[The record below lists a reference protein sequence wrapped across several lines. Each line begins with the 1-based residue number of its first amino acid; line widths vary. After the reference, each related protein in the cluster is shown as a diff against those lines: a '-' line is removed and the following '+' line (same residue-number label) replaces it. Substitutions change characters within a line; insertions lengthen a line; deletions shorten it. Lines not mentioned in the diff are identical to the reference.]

1 MSKTIDEKVVE
12 MRFDNKHFESNV
24 QTTMS
29 TLDKL
34 KAKLNLTGAS
44 KGLENVSTAA
54 KKVNMDGLVSGLNT
68 VHSKFSA
75 LETIGVGALLNIGS
89 AAANAG
95 KRLVASMSGIKAAM
109 DGFNE
114 YELTMNTIQTL
125 VNSTGKSTKEIEGY
139 LKELDEYAD
148 KTVYSTADMFNNIY
162 KFTNAGIDL
171 DTAKQAMIGIANAT
185 AHAGQGAQQAS
196 IAYYNLAQSMA
207 TGFLTRIDYKS
218 IANANINTDAWK
230 KKMVE
235 AAIAAGTLQK
245 VGDDLYKAGKKQY
258 TLQTLFTD
266 GLQEQWATTNV
277 MMDVFKQYGDKETEI
292 GKAAWEAA
300 QEVKTFNM
308 MITSLQASSGTGW
321 KDTWNILFGSLDDAK
336 RMWTGLY
343 TFISKIIDSVTRW
356 RNTFLDIAMN
366 NPLKK
371 LFDKINNSPTLKT
384 FQEVTDKVKQ
394 TTKTLEE
401 YQDMITKIW
410 RGDYKNQPYR
420 KALVEAEGY
429 NYEVT
434 QSLVNLTDEIAGYGK
449 GWTAISKITQEDVIT
464 AEKKYGI
471 YAEQTTETVKEEKKV
486 LDELTDERLKAAGLT
501 DDEIYMYRQ
510 LEKGAKKYGM
520 SIEELAKKMDEASGR
535 DLLYGSADGKIT
547 GAFQHIGATI
557 INIFNA
563 IKKGWTDV
571 FEGIT
576 GVDLY
581 MIIEKINKFTESI
594 HNAFDPEKNGD
605 RVRKLTETFRGLFS
619 ILHIITSLVGGAF
632 KIAFQVLKGILSAFN
647 IDVLDFTSMIG
658 NIIYNFDRWL
668 TENNMVVE
676 AVKALTTWIITI
688 VSATKDWITQNE
700 KIMSVVN
707 KIKDAFANAGDATK
721 AWFEGL
727 KETDNIPE
735 YIFGGLINGIKEH
748 GPQVWEAI
756 KGIALGLVEAIK
768 NVLGIHSPSKVMF
781 TIGGFIIAGLAAG
794 MLSGSTGIMD
804 IIKGIGSKIAEFF
817 SKIDLGNIIAVGISG
832 GIIYT
837 AKRMLDLADKLVQ
850 PIVALS
856 NVMNGLGSALRGVG
870 SAAVDFGKSMKYQA
884 VAAIIKSIAI
894 SIGIL
899 AASLWIL
906 AKLPADQLQQG
917 AIALGVI
924 GLALAAFIGLIAV
937 LSNRL
942 SKAKLPDMGKI
953 LASILGM
960 SVGMLIIA
968 KALKTISKIEPDRM
982 ASSIFGLIACMTA
995 MGVLIVVLSKVS
1007 DKIDGLD
1014 DKGKNMKQLG
1024 KIFTRLG
1031 VSMLLVAVALRLMS
1045 KVEPGAIWKTIGVIT
1060 GMVALLAAIGI
1071 INKYTENSLNQAA
1084 DTIKAVGITLLL
1096 LVIAMKLAGGLKTQ
1110 DFLNGIKVIGVF
1122 SLLLLA
1128 MMGISKLFKETEMIK
1143 VTGSILMAAF
1153 AIGVL
1158 AIITKL
1164 MGNINPDEMKK
1175 GLACVS
1181 VLSLIII
1188 ALIAVSKQS
1197 ASLHGTTLIGVAMV
1211 LAAMGVMVFLLGQ
1224 LDPEKAKNGLIAV
1237 GFISAFVA
1245 VLLQAAKNFD
1255 PGANAVKTLT
1265 TLTFMLALL
1274 AVALVGLS
1282 FIDQQK
1288 LMTTAGSLGAVM
1300 LALAAVIAAT
1310 GKMKVDKG
1318 VFKTLATITL
1328 VVAAM
1333 AGIIT
1338 LLSHF
1343 TDPQGAIA
1351 SAGALSLLLVA
1362 CGAIVVTMSKF
1373 KANAKNAAKGALAL
1387 TAMAVP
1393 LLAFTGVLALLSK
1406 IDATKALPNVLA
1418 LIILTGAM
1426 TGLLAA
1432 LALISNFGIQ
1442 NILFGVL
1449 GLLAMAVPLIAFV
1462 GVLAVMQN
1470 VQKAT
1475 ENVNALVKLATACT
1489 LLLIPL
1495 TILGAIAMTGIG
1507 AGAILAGILALTLM
1521 AVPLLAFVGVLALMQ
1536 GIENATQN
1544 VELLTTMMEK
1554 LTDCLFKLS
1563 LVAPL
1568 ALVADAAIFGLIG
1581 AITTIGVLATAVGA
1595 IMDKF
1600 PQLQDFLNKGLPVL
1614 EQIALS
1620 IGKIIGNVVAG
1631 FMNGV
1636 AEELPHTG
1644 QKLSE
1649 FAISAMPFIAI
1660 MSAVNSRVMDGVKIL
1675 AGSILAL
1682 TGANLLDS
1690 ITTFFTNGESFGQ
1703 LGKELTNFA
1712 IGALPF
1718 LAIMSTVQPGVMDG
1732 AKSLAEAV
1740 LSFTKSNFIDSI
1752 SGWLN
1757 GESNLADFGEKI
1769 GPLGTGLSKFVSNLG
1784 TFKPEQVDTIKSAC
1798 EALKAIAEAAGEIPK
1813 HGGIAQAFT
1822 GDNDIEKFADKL
1834 GPTGTGISDFVK
1846 ELTKDGAFDQS
1857 KIDIVKAGCDAL
1869 KTIAEV
1875 AGEIPKHGGIA
1886 QAFTGDNDIASFAGK
1901 LGKVAEGI
1909 RGFVWELQKDGV
1921 ITDKSIDKIHA
1932 VSSILYAISSLGQIN
1947 LGDTSGKLEELGA
1960 RLGSFGNKITEY
1972 VKGINTISLDDLQS
1986 SKDKIDKIIEIAN
1999 TLATVSS
2006 DPIEQLGEKLKN
2018 FATDALKKFV
2028 DGLNETQPRDDAT
2041 NAIKALI
2048 DAIIKGMEEKKPDVE
2063 NGSKAIVETAMTT
2076 LKSYDMS
2083 GAEQVGKN
2091 FVQGFANGINNN
2103 LYLARDAGSAVGK
2116 KALDAAKKSIDSH
2129 SPSKETYKLG
2139 TFFDQGFIN
2148 GIKSLEDKIYSETY
2162 GVGDKARLGLGRAIN
2177 GVSNLIAEGID
2188 DEFTIRPVLD
2198 LSNVRSGAAAINGMF
2213 GVPSLGVSA
2222 NLNAIS
2228 SGMRTYRQN
2237 GGEDVISA
2245 IDRLGKNLGNTS
2257 GDTYNINGITYD
2269 NGTEIQEA
2277 VSTLVRAARIE
2288 RRT

>member
-44 KGLENVSTAA
+44 KGLENISTTA

-75 LETIGVGALLNIGS
+75 LEVIGVGALLNIGN

-95 KRLVASMSGIKAAM
+95 KRLVASLSGIQAAM
-109 DGFNE
+109 AGFNE
-114 YELTMNTIQTL
+114 YSMTMNTVQTL
-125 VNSTGKSTKEIEGY
+125 VNSTGKSIKEVESQ

-171 DTAKQAMIGIANAT
+171 DTAKTAMIGIANAT
-185 AHAGQGAQQAS
+185 AYAGQGAQQAS
-196 IAYYNLAQSMA
+196 IAYYNLAQSMSM
-207 TGFLTRIDYKS
+207 GYLTTIDYKS
-218 IANANINTDAWK
+218 LNLANIATKEFKQRMADAA
-230 KKMVE
+230 V
-235 AAIAAGTLQK
+235 AAGTLKK
-245 VGDDLYKAGKKQY
+245 VGDDLYNTGKKEY
-258 TLQTLFTD
+258 SLQALFTE
-266 GLQEQWATTNV
+266 GLKDQWATTNV
-277 MMDVFKQYGDKETEI
+277 MMDVFKQYGSQETEI
-292 GKAAWEAA
+292 GKKAWAAA
-300 QEVKTFNM
+300 QEVKTFGM
-308 MITSLQASSGTGW
+308 MMESLQAQAGTGW
-321 KDTWNILFGSLDDAK
+321 KDTWQIIFGSLDEAK
-336 RMWTGLY
+336 RMWTGLAN
-343 TFISKIIDSVTRW
+343 FIGKIIDGVSKW
-356 RNTFLDIAMN
+356 RNTILDIAMN
-366 NPLKK
+366 NPLKE
-371 LFDKINNSPTLKT
+371 LFDKINNSSALKT
-384 FQEVTDKVKQ
+384 FQDITDKVKN

-449 GWTAISKITQEDVIT
+449 GWTAISKITQEDVVA

-471 YAEQTTETVKEEKKV
+471 YAEQTTETVKEEKKA
-486 LDELTDERLKAAGLT
+486 LEELTDERLNAAGLT

-520 SIEELAKKMDEASGR
+520 TIEELAKKMDEASGR
-535 DLLYGSADGKIT
+535 DLLYGSADGKVVGVFQNIGQAIT
-547 GAFQHIGATI
+547 NVFT
-557 INIFNA
+557 A

-594 HNAFDPEKNGD
+594 RKATENEDKM
-605 RVRKLTETFRGLFS
+605 RKLSETFRGLFS
-619 ILHIITSLVGGAF
+619 IIHIVTTAISSGL

-658 NIIYNFDRWL
+658 NAIYAVDRWI
-668 TENNMVVE
+668 TENNFLVE
-676 AVKALTTWIITI
+676 AVKTVTQWIITAVI
-688 VSATKDWITQNE
+688 AIKEWVTHNE
-700 KIMSVVN
+700 KIMSVIG
-707 KIKDAFANAGDATK
+707 KIKDAFSGVGDAIK
-721 AWFEGL
+721 AWIEGL

-735 YIFGGLINGIKEH
+735 YIFSGLINGIKEH
-748 GPQVWEAI
+748 GPQVLEAI
-756 KGIALGLVEAIK
+756 KGVALGLVEAIK

-781 TIGGFIIAGLAAG
+781 AIGGFIIAGLAAG

-817 SKIDLGNIIAVGISG
+817 SKIDLGNIIAVGISA

-837 AKRMLDLADKLVQ
+837 AKRMLDIADKVLQ
-850 PIVALS
+850 PVIALS
-856 NVMNGLGSALRGVG
+856 NVLNGLGSALSGVG
-870 SAAVDFGKSMKYQA
+870 AAARDWGKAMKYQA

-899 AASLWIL
+899 AAALLVL
-906 AKLPADQLQQG
+906 AKLPKEELQQG

-924 GLALAAFIGLIAV
+924 GLALAAFIGLIAA
-937 LSNRL
+937 LSDKL
-942 SKAKLPDMGKI
+942 AKAKLPDMGKI

-960 SVGMLIIA
+960 SVGMFIIA

-1007 DKIDGLD
+1007 DKIDELD

-1031 VSMLLVAVALRLMS
+1031 VSMLLVAVALKMMS
-1045 KVEPGAIWKTIGVIT
+1045 KVEPGAIWKTIGIIA

-1071 INKYTENSLNQAA
+1071 INKYTENSINKSA

-1096 LVIAMKLAGGLKTQ
+1096 LVIAMKLAGGLKKE

-1128 MMGISKLFKETEMIK
+1128 MMEISKLFKGTEMIK
-1143 VTGSILMAAF
+1143 VTASILMATI
-1153 AIGVL
+1153 AIGML
-1158 AIITKL
+1158 AVITKL
-1164 MGNINPDEMKK
+1164 IGNINPDEMKK
-1175 GLACVS
+1175 GLTCVG
-1181 VLSLIII
+1181 VLSAIIM
-1188 ALIAVSKQS
+1188 ALILVSKQS
-1197 ASLHGTTLIGVAMV
+1197 ASLHGTTLVGVAMV
-1211 LAAMGVMVFLLGQ
+1211 MAAMGVMVFLLGQ

-1237 GFISAFVA
+1237 GFISAFMA
-1245 VLLQAAKNFD
+1245 VLLQAGKNFK
-1255 PGANAVKTLT
+1255 PGGDAVKTLT
-1265 TLTFMLALL
+1265 RLTFLLALL

-1282 FIDQQK
+1282 FIDK
-1288 LMTTAGSLGAVM
+1288 DRLLTATAALGAVM
-1300 LALAAVIAAT
+1300 LSLAAIILAI
-1310 GKMKVDKG
+1310 GKLKVDK
-1318 VFKTLATITL
+1318 KTNTTL
-1328 VVAAM
+1328 LTMVAVVAAL
-1333 AGIIT
+1333 AGIVA

-1343 TDPQGAIA
+1343 TDPKGAIA
-1351 SAGALSLLLVA
+1351 SAGALSLLLL
-1362 CGAIVVTMSKF
+1362 AISSVMLIMSKLNV
-1373 KANAKNAAKGALAL
+1373 NAKDAAKGVLAL
-1387 TAMAVP
+1387 TAMALP
-1393 LLAFTGVLALLSK
+1393 LLTFTGVLMLMNNLNISNV
-1406 IDATKALPNVLA
+1406 LPNVFA
-1418 LIILTGAM
+1418 LIILATAM
-1426 TGLLAA
+1426 TALLAA
-1432 LALISNFGIQ
+1432 LTAISAIGNIANIAL
-1442 NILFGVL
+1442 GVL
-1449 GLLAMAVPLIAFV
+1449 GLTLMAVPLLTFV
-1462 GVLAVMQN
+1462 GVLALMQN
-1470 VQKAT
+1470 IERAT
-1475 ENVNALVKLATACT
+1475 DNVNALVKLATACT

-1495 TILGAIAMTGIG
+1495 TIIGAICATGVGAIAV
-1507 AGAILAGILALTLM
+1507 AAGILALTLM
-1521 AVPLLAFVGVLALMQ
+1521 AVPLLTFVGVLALMS
-1536 GIENATQN
+1536 GIDNATQN

-1554 LTDCLFKLS
+1554 LTECLFKLS

-1568 ALVADAAIFGLIG
+1568 ALMADAAIYGLIG
-1581 AITTIGVLATAVGA
+1581 AVTTIGILATAVGA

-1600 PQLQDFLNKGLPVL
+1600 SQLQDFLNKGLPVL

-1631 FMNGV
+1631 FMNSV
-1636 AEELPHTG
+1636 ADELPHTG

-1660 MSAVNSRVMDGVKIL
+1660 MSTVNDKVMQGVKVL
-1675 AGSILAL
+1675 AGSLLLL
-1682 TGANLLDS
+1682 TGANLLDGIAS
-1690 ITTFFTNGESFGQ
+1690 FISGGESFGR
-1703 LGKELTNFA
+1703 LGSELSKFA
-1712 IGALPF
+1712 ISALPF
-1718 LAIMSTVQPGVMDG
+1718 LTVLSSVDPAVLEGSK
-1732 AKSLAEAV
+1732 ALAEAI
-1740 LSFTKSNFIDSI
+1740 LTFTKSNFLDTIT
-1752 SGWLN
+1752 GWLN
-1757 GESNLADFGEKI
+1757 GESDLGSFGSKLA
-1769 GPLGTGLSKFVSNLG
+1769 PLGTGISEFVSNLG
-1784 TFKPEQVDTIKSAC
+1784 TFTPEQVETIKSAC

-1834 GPTGTGISDFVK
+1834 GPTGSGISEFVK
-1846 ELTKDGAFDQS
+1846 ELTKDGTFDQT

-1869 KTIAEV
+1869 KTIADV
-1875 AGEIPKHGGIA
+1875 AGELPKHGGLA
-1886 QAFTGDNDIASFAGK
+1886 QAFTGDNDISAFAGK

-1909 RGFVWELQKDGV
+1909 RGFVWELQKDNV
-1921 ITDKSIDKIHA
+1921 ITQDSIAKINA
-1932 VSSILYAISSLGQIN
+1932 VNNIMWAIADLGKIN

-1972 VKGINTISLDDLQS
+1972 VKGINTVSLDDLQS
-1986 SKDKIDKIIEIAN
+1986 GKEKINKIIEIAN
-1999 TLATVSS
+1999 TLAAVSS

-2041 NAIKALI
+2041 NAIKTLI

-2063 NGSKAIVETAMTT
+2063 NGSKAVVETAMTT

-2083 GAEQVGKN
+2083 GAEEIGKN

-2116 KALDAAKKSIDSH
+2116 QALEAAKQSIDSH

-2177 GVSNLIAEGID
+2177 GVSNLISEGID
-2188 DEFTIRPVLD
+2188 DEFTIRPILD
-2198 LSNVRSGAAAINGMF
+2198 LSEVQSGAAAINGML
-2213 GVPSLGVSA
+2213 GVPSVGVAA

-2228 SGMRTYRQN
+2228 TGMRTYRQN
-2237 GGEDVISA
+2237 GGDDVISA
-2245 IDRLGKNLGNTS
+2245 IDKLGKNLGNTT

-2269 NGTEIQEA
+2269 NGSEIQEA

>member
-75 LETIGVGALLNIGS
+75 LEVIGVGALLNIGN

-95 KRLVASMSGIKAAM
+95 KRLVASLSGIQAAM
-109 DGFNE
+109 AGFNE
-114 YELTMNTIQTL
+114 YSMTMNTVQTL
-125 VNSTGKSTKEIEGY
+125 VNSTGKSVKEVEGH

-171 DTAKQAMIGIANAT
+171 DTAKTAMIGIANAT
-185 AHAGQGAQQAS
+185 AYAGQGAQQAS
-196 IAYYNLAQSMA
+196 IAYYNLAQSMSM
-207 TGFLTRIDYKS
+207 GYLTTIDYKS
-218 IANANINTDAWK
+218 LNLANIATKEFKQRMADAA
-230 KKMVE
+230 V
-235 AAIAAGTLQK
+235 AAGSLKK
-245 VGDDLYKAGKKQY
+245 VGDDLYSTGKKEY
-258 TLQTLFTD
+258 SLQALFTE
-266 GLQEQWATTNV
+266 GLKDQWATTNV
-277 MMDVFKQYGDKETEI
+277 MMDVFKQYGSQETEI
-292 GKAAWEAA
+292 GKKAWAAA
-300 QEVKTFNM
+300 QEVKTFGM
-308 MITSLQASSGTGW
+308 MMESLQAQAGTGW
-321 KDTWNILFGSLDDAK
+321 KDTWQILFGGLDDAK
-336 RMWTGLY
+336 RVWTGLAN
-343 TFISKIIDSVTRW
+343 FISRIIDGVARW
-356 RNTFLDIAMN
+356 RNTILDIAMN
-366 NPLKK
+366 NPLKE
-371 LFDKINNSPTLKT
+371 LFDKINNSSALKT
-384 FQEVTDKVKQ
+384 FQDISDKVKN

-434 QSLVNLTDEIAGYGK
+434 QSLVDLTDEIAGYGK
-449 GWTAISKITQEDVIT
+449 GWTAISKITQEDVVS

-471 YAEQTTETVKEEKKV
+471 YAEQTTETVKEEKKA
-486 LDELTDERLKAAGLT
+486 LEELTDERLKAAGLT

-520 SIEELAKKMDEASGR
+520 TIEELAKKMDEASGR
-535 DLLYGSADGKIT
+535 DLLYGSADGKVVGVFQNIGQAIT
-547 GAFQHIGATI
+547 NVFT
-557 INIFNA
+557 A

-594 HNAFDPEKNGD
+594 RKATENEDKM
-605 RVRKLTETFRGLFS
+605 RKLSETFRGLFS
-619 ILHIITSLVGGAF
+619 IIHIATTSISSGL

-658 NIIYNFDRWL
+658 NVIYNFDRWL

-676 AVKALTTWIITI
+676 AVKALTTWIISV
-688 VSATKDWITQNE
+688 VSATKDWVTQNE

-707 KIKDAFANAGDATK
+707 KIKDAFANAGDAVK
-721 AWFEGL
+721 AWIEGL

-735 YIFGGLINGIKEH
+735 YIFSGLINGIKEH

-756 KGIALGLVEAIK
+756 KGVALGLVEAIK

-781 TIGGFIIAGLAAG
+781 AIGGFIIAGLAAG

-817 SKIDLGNIIAVGISG
+817 SKIDLGNIIAVGIAG

-856 NVMNGLGSALRGVG
+856 NVMNGLGSALSGVG
-870 SAAVDFGKSMKYQA
+870 AAARDWGKAQKYQA
-884 VAAIIKSIAI
+884 IASIIKSIAI

-899 AASLWIL
+899 AASLWVL
-906 AKLPADQLQQG
+906 AKLPADQLRQG

-924 GLALAAFIGLIAV
+924 GLALAAFIGLIAA

-960 SVGMLIIA
+960 SVGMFIIA

-1014 DKGKNMKQLG
+1014 NKGKNMKQLG

-1045 KVEPGAIWKTIGVIT
+1045 KVEPGAIWKTIGVIA

-1071 INKYTENSLNQAA
+1071 INKYTGNSLNQAA
-1084 DTIKAVGITLLL
+1084 ITLLL
-1096 LVIAMKLAGGLKTQ
+1096 LVIAMKLAGGLKTE

-1128 MMGISKLFKETEMIK
+1128 MMGISKLFKGTEMIK
-1143 VTGSILMAAF
+1143 VTASILMAAV

-1164 MGNINPDEMKK
+1164 MGNINPDEMRK
-1175 GLACVS
+1175 GLICVGI
-1181 VLSLIII
+1181 LSLIIM

-1245 VLLQAAKNFD
+1245 VLLQAAKNFN

-1300 LALAAVIAAT
+1300 LSLATVIAAT
-1310 GKMKVDKG
+1310 NKLKIDKG
-1318 VFKTLATITL
+1318 VIKTLLTVTL

-1333 AGIIT
+1333 AGIIA
-1338 LLSHF
+1338 LLSQVPNIEKAIKGSIGVAILSGTLALMVF
-1343 TDPQGAIA
+1343 ALSKIDGRKNINKKFVLGLYSLIPLLIGIAVALSVASNVQNAIQNAIA
-1351 SAGALSLLLVA
+1351 ISILLVA
-1362 CGAIVVTMSKF
+1362 M
-1373 KANAKNAAKGALAL
+1373 
-1387 TAMAVP
+1387 
-1393 LLAFTGVLALLSK
+1393 TGVLAGVSAIGKYLGKDMVAGIVGL
-1406 IDATKALPNVLA
+1406 TVL
-1418 LIILTGAM
+1418 ILELYLVVDVLRQM
-1426 TGLLAA
+1426 DGL
-1432 LALISNFGIQ
+1432 Q
-1442 NILFGVL
+1442 NAVQNCVVL
-1449 GLLAMAVPLIAFV
+1449 GLFM
-1462 GVLAVMQN
+1462 GVLSLVLL
-1470 VQKAT
+1470 
-1475 ENVNALVKLATACT
+1475 ALAGV
-1489 LLLIPL
+1489 
-1495 TILGAIAMTGIG
+1495 GAIYMATFGIAATGLVGLLVLIGELYLVVDVLRKMQDINNVIPNAM
-1507 AGAILAGILALTLM
+1507 ALTLLM
-1521 AVPLLAFVGVLALMQ
+1521 SALT
-1536 GIENATQN
+1536 E
-1544 VELLTTMMEK
+1544 
-1554 LTDCLFKLS
+1554 CLFKLA
-1563 LVAPL
+1563 LVGPL
-1568 ALVADAAIFGLIG
+1568 ALIADAAIYGLIG

-1631 FMNGV
+1631 FMNSV
-1636 AEELPHTG
+1636 ADELPHTG

-1649 FAISAMPFIAI
+1649 FAIAALPFITI
-1660 MSAVNSRVMDGVKIL
+1660 MSSVNDRVMEGTKIL
-1675 AGSILAL
+1675 AGAILAL
-1682 TGANLLDS
+1682 TGANLLDGIAS
-1690 ITTFFTNGESFGQ
+1690 FFSGGQSFGR
-1703 LGKELTNFA
+1703 LGGELSKFA
-1712 IGALPF
+1712 TDAKPF
-1718 LAIMSTVQPGVMDG
+1718 IDIVGSVDPAVMEG
-1732 AKSLAEAV
+1732 AKNMADAV
-1740 LSFTKSNFIDSI
+1740 LSFTKGNFWDTIT
-1752 SGWLN
+1752 GWLAGDSN
-1757 GESNLADFGEKI
+1757 IGEFGAKLA
-1769 GPLGTGLSKFVSNLG
+1769 PLGSGLRQFVDNLG
-1784 TFKPEQVDTIKSAC
+1784 NFTDDQITTVNAGC
-1798 EALKAIAEAAGEIPK
+1798 EALKSIADAASELPNEGGVAAFFAGE
-1813 HGGIAQAFT
+1813 
-1822 GDNDIEKFADKL
+1822 NDIAVFTDKL
-1834 GPTGTGISDFVK
+1834 PKAGEGVRNFVS
-1846 ELTKDGAFDQS
+1846 ELTKDGNFDQG
-1857 KIDIVKAGCDAL
+1857 KIDTVKAGCEAL

-1875 AGEIPKHGGIA
+1875 ASELPNEGGVA
-1886 QAFTGDNDIASFAGK
+1886 AFFAGDNDIAAFAGK

-1909 RGFVWELQKDGV
+1909 RGFVWELQKDNV
-1921 ITDKSIDKIHA
+1921 ITQDSIDKINA
-1932 VSSILYAISSLGQIN
+1932 VNNIMWAIADLGKIN

-1972 VKGINTISLDDLQS
+1972 VKGINTVSLEDLQS
-1986 SKDKIDKIIEIAN
+1986 GKEKVDKIIEIAN
-1999 TLATVSS
+1999 TLAAVSS

-2028 DGLNETQPRDDAT
+2028 DGLNATQPKDDAT

-2048 DAIIKGMEEKKPDVE
+2048 DAIIKGMEEKKPDVK
-2063 NGSKAIVETAMTT
+2063 NGSKAVVETAMTT

-2083 GAEQVGKN
+2083 GAEEVGKN
-2091 FVQGFANGINNN
+2091 FVQGFANGITNNI
-2103 LYLARDAGSAVGK
+2103 YLARDAASQVGR
-2116 KALDAAKKSIDSH
+2116 KALEAAKQSIDSH

-2148 GIKSLEDKIYSETY
+2148 GVKSLEDKIYSETY
-2162 GVGDKARLGLGRAIN
+2162 GVGDKARLGLGRAIR
-2177 GVSNLIAEGID
+2177 GVSNLISEGID

-2198 LSNVRSGAAAINGMF
+2198 LSDVQSGAAAINGML
-2213 GVPSLGVSA
+2213 GVPSVGVAA

-2228 SGMRTYRQN
+2228 TGMRAYRQN
-2237 GGEDVISA
+2237 GGDDVVSA
-2245 IDRLGKNLGNTS
+2245 IDKLGKNLGNTT

-2269 NGTEIQEA
+2269 NGSEIQEA

>member
-75 LETIGVGALLNIGS
+75 LEVIGVGALLNIGN

-95 KRLVASMSGIKAAM
+95 KRLISSLSGIQAAM
-109 DGFNE
+109 SGFNE
-114 YELTMNTIQTL
+114 YSMTMNTVQTL
-125 VNSTGKSTKEIEGY
+125 VNSTGKSVKEVEKQ
-139 LKELDEYAD
+139 LKELDDYAD

-171 DTAKQAMIGIANAT
+171 DTAKTAMIGIANAT
-185 AHAGQGAQQAS
+185 AYAGQGAQQAS
-196 IAYYNLAQSMA
+196 IAYYNLAQSMSM
-207 TGFLTRIDYKS
+207 GYLTTIDYKS
-218 IANANINTDAWK
+218 LNLANIATKEFKQRMADAA
-230 KKMVE
+230 V
-235 AAIAAGTLQK
+235 AAGTLKK
-245 VGDDLYKAGKKQY
+245 VGDDLYNTGKKEY
-258 TLQTLFTD
+258 SLQALFTE
-266 GLQEQWATTNV
+266 GLKDQWATTNV
-277 MMDVFKQYGDKETEI
+277 MMDVFKQYGSQETEI
-292 GKAAWEAA
+292 GKKAWAAA
-300 QEVKTFNM
+300 QEVKTFGM
-308 MITSLQASSGTGW
+308 MMESLQAQAGTGW
-321 KDTWNILFGSLDDAK
+321 KDTWQIIFGSLDDAK
-336 RMWTGLY
+336 RVWTGLAN
-343 TFISKIIDSVTRW
+343 FIGKIIDGVSKW
-356 RNTFLDIAMN
+356 RNTILDIAMN
-366 NPLKK
+366 NPLKE
-371 LFDKINNSPTLKT
+371 LFDKINNSSALKT
-384 FQEVTDKVKQ
+384 FQDITDKVKN

-449 GWTAISKITQEDVIT
+449 GWTAISKITQEDVVA

-471 YAEQTTETVKEEKKV
+471 YAEQTTETVKEEKKA
-486 LDELTDERLKAAGLT
+486 LEELTDERLKAAGLT

-520 SIEELAKKMDEASGR
+520 TIEELAKKMDEASGR
-535 DLLYGSADGKIT
+535 DLLYGSADGKVVGVFQNIGQAIT
-547 GAFQHIGATI
+547 NVFT
-557 INIFNA
+557 A

-594 HNAFDPEKNGD
+594 RKATENEDKM
-605 RVRKLTETFRGLFS
+605 RKLSETFRGLFS
-619 ILHIITSLVGGAF
+619 IIHIVTTSINSGL

-658 NIIYNFDRWL
+658 NIIYNFDRWI

-676 AVKALTTWIITI
+676 AVKMLTTWIISV

-707 KIKDAFANAGDATK
+707 KIKEAFANAGDATK

-735 YIFGGLINGIKEH
+735 YIFGGLINGIREN
-748 GPQVWEAI
+748 GPKVWEAI
-756 KGIALGLVEAIK
+756 KDVAIGLVDAIK
-768 NVLGIHSPSKVMF
+768 EVLKIHSPSKVMF
-781 TIGGFIIAGLAAG
+781 AIGGFIIAGLIAG
-794 MLSGSTGIMD
+794 MKDQQLSVLDLLKVFGNK
-804 IIKGIGSKIAEFF
+804 IIEMFKSL
-817 SKIDLGNIIAVGISG
+817 DLGNVIAVGIAS

-837 AKRMLDLADKLVQ
+837 AKRMLDLADKLVA
-850 PIVALS
+850 PIKGLT
-856 NVMNGLGSALRGVG
+856 NVLNGLGSALSGVG
-870 SAAVDFGKSMKYQA
+870 SAARDFGTSMKYQGIAA
-884 VAAIIKSIAI
+884 VIKSIAI

-899 AASLWIL
+899 VVSLWVL
-906 AKLPADQLQQG
+906 AKLPADQLKQG
-917 AIALGVI
+917 AIALGII
-924 GLALAAFIGLIAV
+924 GLALAAFIGLVAA
-937 LSNRL
+937 LSGRL
-942 SKAKLPDMGKI
+942 SKVKLPDMGKTLTVI
-953 LASILGM
+953 VGV
-960 SVGMLIIA
+960 SVGMLIMA
-968 KALKTISKIEPDRM
+968 KALKSVAKIEPDKM
-982 ASSIFGLIACMTA
+982 TSAIFGLIACAAAMAILIITLGKVTEALKGTKNIEKMGKVFTKMAISMLLISIALKMISKIEPSAIWKMVGVMTA
-995 MGVLIVVLSKVS
+995 MLIL
-1007 DKIDGLD
+1007 
-1014 DKGKNMKQLG
+1014 LG
-1024 KIFTRLG
+1024 GI
-1031 VSMLLVAVALRLMS
+1031 AAL
-1045 KVEPGAIWKTIGVIT
+1045 
-1060 GMVALLAAIGI
+1060 
-1071 INKYTENSLNQAA
+1071 NHFTENSINKSA
-1084 DTIKAVGITLLL
+1084 DTIKAVGVALVL
-1096 LVIAMKLAGGLKTQ
+1096 LVISMKLAGGLKKE

-1128 MMGISKLFKETEMIK
+1128 MMGISKLFKGTEMIK
-1143 VTGSILMAAF
+1143 VTASILMATI
-1153 AIGVL
+1153 AIGML
-1158 AIITKL
+1158 AVITKL
-1164 MGNINPDEMKK
+1164 IGNINPDEMKK
-1175 GLACVS
+1175 GLTCVG
-1181 VLSLIII
+1181 VLSAIIM
-1188 ALIAVSKQS
+1188 ALILVSKQS
-1197 ASLHGTTLIGVAMV
+1197 ASLHGTTLVGVAMV
-1211 LAAMGVMVFLLGQ
+1211 MAAMGVMVFLLGQ
-1224 LDPEKAKNGLIAV
+1224 LDPEKAKNGIKAV
-1237 GFISAFVA
+1237 GAISIFMAI
-1245 VLLQAAKNFD
+1245 LLQAAKNFN
-1255 PGANAVKTLT
+1255 PGSNAVKTLT
-1265 TLTFMLALL
+1265 TLTVMISLL
-1274 AVALVGLS
+1274 AVALIGLS
-1282 FIDQQK
+1282 FIDQQR
-1288 LMTTAGSLGAVM
+1288 LLTTAGALGAVM
-1300 LALAAVIAAT
+1300 LSLAAVIAAT
-1310 GKMKVDKG
+1310 NKLKVGKG
-1318 VFKTLATITL
+1318 VIKTLATVTL

-1333 AGIIT
+1333 AGIVA

-1343 TDPQGAIA
+1343 TDPHGAIA

-1362 CGAIVVTMSKF
+1362 CGAIVIAMSKF
-1373 KANAKNAAKGALAL
+1373 KVNAKNAAKGALAL
-1387 TAMAVP
+1387 TAIAVP
-1393 LLAFTGVLALLSK
+1393 LLAFTGVLALLST
-1406 IDATKALPNVLA
+1406 IDASKALPNVLA
-1418 LIILTGAM
+1418 LIVLAGAM

-1432 LALISNFGIQ
+1432 LTAISAIG
-1442 NILFGVL
+1442 NIANMTLGVL
-1449 GLLAMAVPLIAFV
+1449 GLTLMAVPLLAFV
-1462 GVLAVMQN
+1462 GILALMQN
-1470 VQKAT
+1470 VDRAM
-1475 ENVNALVKLATACT
+1475 ENVKALTLLATACT

-1495 TILGAIAMTGIG
+1495 TAIGAIIATGVG
-1507 AGAILAGILALTLM
+1507 ALAVGGGILALTLM
-1521 AVPLLAFVGVLALMQ
+1521 AVPLLAFVGILALMQ

-1554 LTDCLFKLS
+1554 LTECLFKLS

-1568 ALVADAAIFGLIG
+1568 ALMADAAIYGLIG
-1581 AITTIGVLATAVGA
+1581 AVTTIGILATAVGA

-1631 FMNGV
+1631 FMNSV
-1636 AEELPHTG
+1636 ADELPHTG

-1660 MSAVNSRVMDGVKIL
+1660 MSTVNDKVMQGVKVL
-1675 AGSILAL
+1675 ASSLLLL

-1690 ITTFFTNGESFGQ
+1690 IASFISGGESFGR
-1703 LGKELTNFA
+1703 LGTELSKFA
-1712 IGALPF
+1712 TSALPF
-1718 LAIMSTVQPGVMDG
+1718 LAVLSSVDPAVLEGSK
-1732 AKSLAEAV
+1732 ALAEAI
-1740 LSFTKSNFIDSI
+1740 LTFTKSNFLDTIA
-1752 SGWLN
+1752 GWLN
-1757 GESNLADFGEKI
+1757 GESDLSSFGSKLA
-1769 GPLGTGLSKFVSNLG
+1769 PLGTGISEFVANLG
-1784 TFKPEQVDTIKSAC
+1784 TFKPEQVETIKSAC

-1834 GPTGTGISDFVK
+1834 GPTGSGISEFVK
-1846 ELTKDGAFDQS
+1846 ELTKDGTFDQT

-1869 KTIAEV
+1869 KTIADV
-1875 AGEIPKHGGIA
+1875 AGQLPKHGGLA
-1886 QAFTGDNDIASFAGK
+1886 QAFTGDNDISAFAGK

-1909 RGFVWELQKDGV
+1909 RGFVYELQKDNV
-1921 ITDKSIDKIHA
+1921 ITNDSIDKINA
-1932 VSSILYAISSLGQIN
+1932 VNNIMWAVADLGKIN

-1960 RLGSFGNKITEY
+1960 RLSSFGNKITEY
-1972 VKGINTISLDDLQS
+1972 VKGINTVSLDDLKS

-1999 TLATVSS
+1999 TLAAVSS

-2028 DGLNETQPRDDAT
+2028 DGLNEAQPKDDAK
-2041 NAIKALI
+2041 NAIKTLI

-2063 NGSKAIVETAMTT
+2063 NGSKAVVETAMTT

-2083 GAEQVGKN
+2083 GAEEIGKN

-2116 KALDAAKKSIDSH
+2116 KALEAAKQSIDSH

-2162 GVGDKARLGLGRAIN
+2162 GVGDKARLGLGRAIR
-2177 GVSNLIAEGID
+2177 GVSNLISEGID
-2188 DEFTIRPVLD
+2188 DEFAIRPVLD
-2198 LSNVRSGAAAINGMF
+2198 LSEVQSGAAAINGML
-2213 GVPSLGVSA
+2213 GVPSVGVAA

-2228 SGMRTYRQN
+2228 TGMRTYRQN
-2237 GGEDVISA
+2237 GGDDVISA
-2245 IDRLGKNLGNTS
+2245 IDKLGKNLGNTT

-2269 NGTEIQEA
+2269 NGSEIQEA